1 VVTGMNMMGTKVGK
15 TMTGNVKP
23 IVVHIPHS
31 STVIPDIFREDLKL
45 NEEALRNELLCMT
58 DWYTEELFSCE
69 GCETVVHRYS
79 RIVCD
84 PERFLDPEEEC
95 MWQQGMGMYYTRA
108 SDGQRIKP
116 SPLTSQN
123 GLRHYG
129 LALEIYQKHHETLRQ
144 AVDWQLE
151 QYGSA
156 LVIDGHSFSSKRL
169 PYEKAVITNRE
180 KEKGNLEKRPDICLG
195 TDRFFTP
202 EELLAEAMEY
212 FTQKGLCVAVNTP
225 FAGTMVPEPFY
236 SQRDRRV
243 RSLMIE
249 VNRRLY
255 MNEVTGE
262 KNGDFAQIQEII
274 QGFLKRMQV

>member
-1 VVTGMNMMGTKVGK
+1 MVTGMNMMGTKVGK
-15 TMTGNVKP
+15 TMMGNVKP

-84 PERFLDPEEEC
+84 PERFLDPEKEC

-144 AVDWQLE
+144 AVDRQLE

-169 PYEKAVITNRE
+169 PYEKAGRT
-180 KEKGNLEKRPDICLG
+180 
-195 TDRFFTP
+195 TP

-262 KNGDFAQIQEII
+262 KNGDFTQIQEII

>member
-1 VVTGMNMMGTKVGK
+1 
-15 TMTGNVKP
+15 
-23 IVVHIPHS
+23 
-31 STVIPDIFREDLKL
+31 
-45 NEEALRNELLCMT
+45 
-58 DWYTEELFSCE
+58 
-69 GCETVVHRYS
+69 
-79 RIVCD
+79 
-84 PERFLDPEEEC
+84 

-144 AVDWQLE
+144 AVDRQLE

-169 PYEKAVITNRE
+169 PYEKAGITNRE

-262 KNGDFAQIQEII
+262 KSGDFTQIQEII